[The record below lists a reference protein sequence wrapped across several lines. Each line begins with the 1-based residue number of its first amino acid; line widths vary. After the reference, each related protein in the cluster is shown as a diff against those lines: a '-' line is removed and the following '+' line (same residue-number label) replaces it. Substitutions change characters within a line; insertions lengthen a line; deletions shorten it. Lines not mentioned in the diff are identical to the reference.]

1 MDTIQHCLS
10 LGQSFQQTKLITLST
25 LMVKSLFIVTFF
37 LLCRDQEPPQEVD
50 DKEEGK
56 EESIFGPSI
65 SFAGQPARWTGDSYS
80 YADQIG
86 IEARVT
92 FESLSG
98 DRVTSYLYIINDG
111 TTSVY
116 YDWKV
121 REPVLRE
128 ILKETCNLIG
138 KVLKLIFWWGGW
150 AGGILIR

>member
-1 MDTIQHCLS
+1 MRYICDIFS
-10 LGQSFQQTKLITLST
+10 S
-25 LMVKSLFIVTFF
+25 
-37 LLCRDQEPPQEVD
+37 LCRDQEPLQEVD
-50 DKEEGK
+50 EKDEGK
-56 EESIFGPSI
+56 EESVFGPSI

-121 REPVLRE
+121 WEPVLQE
-128 ILKETCNLIG
+128 NLTKKYVI
-138 KVLKLIFWWGGW
+138 
-150 AGGILIR
+150 

>member
-138 KVLKLIFWWGGW
+138 KVLKLIFLGGGE
-150 AGGILIR
+150 GGGF

>member
-37 LLCRDQEPPQEVD
+37 LLCRDQEPLQEVD

-128 ILKETCNLIG
+128 ILKETCVI
-138 KVLKLIFWWGGW
+138 
-150 AGGILIR
+150 

>member
-1 MDTIQHCLS
+1 
-10 LGQSFQQTKLITLST
+10 
-25 LMVKSLFIVTFF
+25 MVKSLFIVTFF
-37 LLCRDQEPPQEVD
+37 LLCRDQEPAQEVD

-128 ILKETCNLIG
+128 ILKETCVI
-138 KVLKLIFWWGGW
+138 W
-150 AGGILIR
+150 

>member
-1 MDTIQHCLS
+1 MDTIHHCLS

-25 LMVKSLFIVTFF
+25 LMVKSLFIVTNF
-37 LLCRDQEPPQEVD
+37 LLWRDQEPPQEVD

-138 KVLKLIFWWGGW
+138 KVLKLIFWWGGGVW
-150 AGGILIR
+150 GILIR

>member
-1 MDTIQHCLS
+1 MWYICDIFS
-10 LGQSFQQTKLITLST
+10 S
-25 LMVKSLFIVTFF
+25 
-37 LLCRDQEPPQEVD
+37 LCRDQEPLQEVD
-50 DKEEGK
+50 EKDEGK
-56 EESIFGPSI
+56 EESVFGPSI

-121 REPVLRE
+121 WEPVLQE
-128 ILKETCNLIG
+128 ILTEKYVIWLERGLLGLFWG
-138 KVLKLIFWWGGW
+138 KVLKLIWGKNFERIF
-150 AGGILIR
+150 ILWSYGK

>member
-37 LLCRDQEPPQEVD
+37 LLCRDQEPAQEVD

-128 ILKETCNLIG
+128 ILKETCVI
-138 KVLKLIFWWGGW
+138 
-150 AGGILIR
+150 

>member
-1 MDTIQHCLS
+1 MDTIQHCLY

-128 ILKETCNLIG
+128 ILKETCVI
-138 KVLKLIFWWGGW
+138 
-150 AGGILIR
+150 